1 MAKSLKISI
10 RFKILSVLG
19 AVLCSAVGLYLYLAS
34 EIFYQDKTLLV
45 YELSQASVRTLGD
58 EVDVYLSRITDKMK
72 LLSYSLSKDSFSA
85 DPLSNFLLAQTE
97 GVLRI
102 GVISKSDEGSPETK
116 VFHDWAKPDTAGVL
130 SPYRLDEVRGAF
142 PIPFDEV
149 IRNGIWIKN
158 VSMPGPSHAETLP
171 LMTIA
176 IRSPAAN
183 QVIYADINL
192 EYLLKAIENTGI
204 AKAFLT
210 DSSGG
215 IIADS
220 DSKNVLSRASFAD
233 HPLIR
238 RAGTPNLKQEVKQF
252 DYLGKKY
259 LGSFYRLST
268 AGLIA
273 VSQVETDEA
282 FAAAQVLMRKS
293 FLYALIVVTA
303 AILISIFLAHSIT
316 APIEDM
322 VHATQ
327 LVAHGDFTV
336 KVPITTRDEIAVLSK
351 SFNSMTHDLGE
362 TLDQLKATQN
372 QLIQSERMAAIGQIA
387 RSIGHE
393 FGNILLAIVGN
404 VDLAQATEDP
414 AKIKKNLETILRASE
429 RASLIVRN
437 LQSFSKNESVRASAE
452 PPAMIR
458 ATLGLLQH
466 EIKKNSI
473 KVVDQCEACSP
484 VLANAAEIEQ
494 VLMNLIIN
502 AMHAMPQGGTVS
514 VGCRNE
520 EGGNVVLWVKDTG
533 SGIPPDVLPRIF
545 DYAFTTKGEKGS
557 GLGLAISKQIIDSHS
572 GTITVKTEL
581 GSGTAFEIKL
591 PRIEA

>member
-1 MAKSLKISI
+1 
-10 RFKILSVLG
+10 
-19 AVLCSAVGLYLYLAS
+19 
-34 EIFYQDKTLLV
+34 
-45 YELSQASVRTLGD
+45 
-58 EVDVYLSRITDKMK
+58 
-72 LLSYSLSKDSFSA
+72 
-85 DPLSNFLLAQTE
+85 

-116 VFHDWAKPDTAGVL
+116 VLHDWAKPDTAGVL

-372 QLIQSERMAAIGQIA
+372 HLIQSERMAAIGQIA

>member
-1 MAKSLKISI
+1 
-10 RFKILSVLG
+10 
-19 AVLCSAVGLYLYLAS
+19 
-34 EIFYQDKTLLV
+34 
-45 YELSQASVRTLGD
+45 
-58 EVDVYLSRITDKMK
+58 
-72 LLSYSLSKDSFSA
+72 
-85 DPLSNFLLAQTE
+85 
-97 GVLRI
+97 
-102 GVISKSDEGSPETK
+102 
-116 VFHDWAKPDTAGVL
+116 
-130 SPYRLDEVRGAF
+130 
-142 PIPFDEV
+142 
-149 IRNGIWIKN
+149 
-158 VSMPGPSHAETLP
+158 
-171 LMTIA
+171 IA
-176 IRSPAAN
+176 IRSPPAN

-557 GLGLAISKQIIDSHS
+557 GLGLTISKQIIDSHS